1 MPFFFIRKGQILIL
15 LNMNK
20 TRYEITSAS
29 EKSIGFDYQFY
40 YFMYLTL
47 DLRHNEKIAIE
58 IKDDIHIEDACG
70 ELILIQTKHTTQTN
84 SDLSTINLT
93 ERDSDLWKTLS
104 NWVKVINEATDKKA
118 FLKTT
123 TFQLISNKSLS
134 TNPFFVK
141 IQKLLNNDITIKD
154 FKDYLQELTVKGTD
168 TTINAYIK
176 ELKSLNNEL
185 LTNFIK
191 KLDFKLNE
199 DNIIDKIK
207 ERILEKIYFKERVDD
222 VFNDLYSE
230 LKTKEYLDIKK
241 GEKKELAFEDFISQF
256 RKCFKKG
263 LNNKLPIRNFNVKT
277 PSQIEN
283 QKFILQLIDIGDISG
298 NDTDEMLEYTIQMF
312 QLFNNLKK
320 WEEDGDLLNH
330 EIEEF
335 NKQSIL
341 VWKNSFREKF
351 RQIKAK
357 IESDVLVEDYEIK
370 YKALE
375 CLDEMRKSILKIDE
389 TFLSVELSNGHFY
402 HLSNND
408 QIGWHY
414 DWKTR
419 Y

>member
-1 MPFFFIRKGQILIL
+1 
-15 LNMNK
+15 MNK

-29 EKSIGFDYQFY
+29 DKSIGFDYQFY
-40 YFMYLTL
+40 YYMYLIL

-58 IKDDIHIEDACG
+58 IKDDIHIEFTDG
-70 ELILIQTKHTTQTN
+70 KLILIQTKHTTQTN
-84 SDLSTINLT
+84 QDSTSINLT

-104 NWVKVINEATDKKA
+104 NWVKVINEATDKKT

-123 TFQLISNKSLS
+123 SFQLISNKSLS
-134 TNPFFVK
+134 SNPFF
-141 IQKLLNNDITIKD
+141 IELQKLLNTDITVKEFKNYLQVLIDKGTDITIN
-154 FKDYLQELTVKGTD
+154 G
-168 TTINAYIK
+168 YIK
-176 ELKSLNNEL
+176 SLKSLNNEL
-185 LTNFIK
+185 LYSFIK
-191 KLDFKLNE
+191 KLEFKLNE

-230 LKTKEYLDIKK
+230 LKTKEYLDVKK
-241 GEKKELAFEDFISQF
+241 GNKKELSFEDFVSNF

-263 LNNKLPIRNFNVKT
+263 LNDKLPIRKFDINT
-277 PSQIEN
+277 PSEIEN
-283 QKFILQLIDIGDISG
+283 QKFILQLIDIGDIGS

-335 NKQSIL
+335 HKQSIL
-341 VWKNSFREKF
+341 IWKNSFREKF
-351 RQIKAK
+351 RQIKTK
-357 IESDVLVEDYEIK
+357 VESNISVDDSEIK
-370 YKALE
+370 HKALE
-375 CLDEMRKSILKIDE
+375 CLDEMRKAILQIDE
-389 TFLSVELSNGHFY
+389 TLLSVELSNGHFY
-402 HLSNND
+402 NLTNND